1 MLSVKRPR
9 GSLLHFRDEYEY
21 SIIGTYSVSKLAEE
35 EEVLGDSAASPA
47 TATESTLQES
57 LGDLSRV

>member
-21 SIIGTYSVSKLAEE
+21 SIIGTYSVSKLV
-35 EEVLGDSAASPA
+35 EEVPGESACSSA
-47 TATESTLQES
+47 TATESSLQES

>member
-9 GSLLHFRDEYEY
+9 GSLLRFRDEYEY
-21 SIIGTYSVSKLAEE
+21 SIIGTYSVSKLV
-35 EEVLGDSAASPA
+35 EEVPGESASSAA
-47 TATESTLQES
+47 TATESSLQES

>member
-1 MLSVKRPR
+1 MKRPR
-9 GSLLHFRDEYEY
+9 GSLLRFRDEYEY
-21 SIIGTYSVSKLAEE
+21 SIIGTYSVSNLAE

>member
-21 SIIGTYSVSKLAEE
+21 SIIGTYSVSKLAK

>member
-1 MLSVKRPR
+1 MKRPR

-35 EEVLGDSAASPA
+35 AVLGDSAASPA

>member
-1 MLSVKRPR
+1 MKRPR

-35 EEVLGDSAASPA
+35 EVLGDSAASPA